1 MTMNR
6 VLSIAILVAGV
17 VIFVFGLNTQ
27 DAFAS
32 RASGAL
38 TGTPIDKGIW
48 LIVLGLVGI
57 IVGGLSSMFR
67 RSGH

>member
-1 MTMNR
+1 MPMNR

-17 VIFVFGLNTQ
+17 AIFVFGFNTQ
-27 DAFAS
+27 DSFVS
-32 RASGAL
+32 RTSGAL
-38 TGTPIDKGIW
+38 TGAPIDKGIW
-48 LIVLGLVGI
+48 LIVVGLVGI